1 MTLPDKREGD
11 HEVVSYIS
19 NEFTDELPRE
29 SPPKRHIMDLLSL
42 KGKVA
47 VVTGAARGIGYAVA
61 ETFAEAGA
69 TVILVDYVDCSKQA
83 LKLELGLKV
92 IAKSFQCN
100 VADLKQV
107 EETVLTI
114 EKEYGT
120 IDIFVANAGIVWKTG
135 NIIDEVNRDGTTW
148 QSVMDV
154 NLNGV
159 YYCAQ
164 SVGRI
169 FKKNGKGS
177 FIITSSM
184 SAHIVNVPMNLTPYN
199 VSKAAVKHLAKS
211 LAIEWAGFARVN
223 SVSPGYCD
231 TGLNDHLPRESRG
244 KMWSL
249 VPIGREAL
257 PYEIASAYLYLASDA
272 ASYVTGTDIIVDGGY
287 TTI

>member
-11 HEVVSYIS
+11 LPVVSYIS

-42 KGKVA
+42 RGKVA
-47 VVTGAARGIGYAVA
+47 VITGAARGIGFAIA

-83 LKLELGLKV
+83 LMLGVKLNV
-92 IAKSFQCN
+92 ATKSFQCN
-100 VADLKQV
+100 VSNLKEV
-107 EETVLTI
+107 EQTI
-114 EKEYGT
+114 SDVEQEFGT
-120 IDIFVANAGIVWKTG
+120 IDILVANAGIVWKTG
-135 NIIDEVNRDGTTW
+135 NIIDEVNRDGKTW
-148 QSVMDV
+148 QSLMDV

-164 SVGRI
+164 AVGRI

-177 FIITSSM
+177 FIVTSSM
-184 SAHIVNVPMNLTPYN
+184 SASIANVPMNLTPYN

-211 LAIEWAGFARVN
+211 LAIEWAGFARAN

-249 VPIGREAL
+249 VPAGREAL
-257 PYEIASAYLYLASDA
+257 PYEIAGAYLYLASDA
-272 ASYVTGTDIIVDGGY
+272 ASYVTGTDIAVDGGY
-287 TTI
+287 TSI